1 MPLQVYTRPTRP
13 EEVRCLQRLT
23 DAGDNDIR
31 AFVMAKSPAR
41 KVLAHFGGEAIL
53 TPTNALRCVPD
64 RRKAVPPGSVLPGRV
79 VTVQIPKTH
88 TKPARTEAVL
98 VVAMP
103 DDSWWVSPLYV
114 PSAPAAAP
122 APSTP
127 PSGTDSGAS

>member
-23 DAGDNDIR
+23 DAGDNDLR

-41 KVLAHFGGEAIL
+41 RVLAHYGGELVL
-53 TPTNALRCVPD
+53 TPTRELRSVPD
-64 RRKAVPPGSVLPGRV
+64 RRKGVPPGSMLPGRV
-79 VTVQIPKTH
+79 VLVQLPKSH

-98 VVAMP
+98 VLAMP

-114 PSAPAAAP
+114 PASPKP
-122 APSTP
+122 APV
-127 PSGTDSGAS
+127 G